1 MLFAD
6 IWNWQQSLSLPKHRG
21 YEDRRLAQWN
31 MKRSL
36 IQDLCSEEG
45 FLFSPEIRMKA
56 IIFLCRDGA
65 GTCKIGAEKP
75 TCFLLNGFAAWFSF
89 ESSIRISDVTLKGRN
104 PGCVRCFVFD
114 SQRI

>member
-1 MLFAD
+1 MSTSKAD
-6 IWNWQQSLSLPKHRG
+6 EPSRSEQTRQLKAEGRGFDPHRPFHKSTV
-21 YEDRRLAQWN
+21 E
-31 MKRSL
+31 
-36 IQDLCSEEG
+36 DLCSEEG